1 MSNHKDSKN
10 INNNNKKRPLWARKM
25 IEENQVEPDEV
36 IQERKRTRNQSC
48 YVAFLFELIKI
59 EPANVE
65 EALSHQS
72 WKEAMIEEYNSI
84 LKNDVWDVV
93 PRPKNKSAVSSK

>member
-1 MSNHKDSKN
+1 MLS
-10 INNNNKKRPLWARKM
+10 
-25 IEENQVEPDEV
+25 
-36 IQERKRTRNQSC
+36 
-48 YVAFLFELIKI
+48 ELIKF

-93 PRPKNKSAVSSK
+93 PRPKKKSIVSSKWLFKIKHASDGIIEK